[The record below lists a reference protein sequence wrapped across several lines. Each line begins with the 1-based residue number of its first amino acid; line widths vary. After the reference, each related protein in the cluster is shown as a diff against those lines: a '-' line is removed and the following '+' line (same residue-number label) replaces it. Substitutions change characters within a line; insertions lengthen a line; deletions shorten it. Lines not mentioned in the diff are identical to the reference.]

1 MKFPYILAFN
11 LCLTIKRA
19 LLTNHTQTLV
29 IHTDKQIEFTT
40 YETQLEVIKSYRK
53 YTHVFRIPPS
63 QGGV

>member
-1 MKFPYILAFN
+1 M
-11 LCLTIKRA
+11 TIKRA

-53 YTHVFRIPPS
+53 HEHVFRIPP
-63 QGGV
+63 